1 MESSI
6 AVDTGSGILARVVV
20 QALIDVDGA
29 ISAGEA
35 STLANGS
42 GCSFLAHST
51 VVTRIGVAEAAIV
64 TSLST
69 QFRRAFAMIVVAQ
82 VNTLGFEETGARCAR
97 VLVVLAMST
106 REPGRAGAGVAPLF
120 GQSF

>member
-1 MESSI
+1 M
-6 AVDTGSGILARVVV
+6 

-29 ISAGEA
+29 VGSSEA

-42 GCSFLAHST
+42 SGSFLTHPA
-51 VVTRIGVAEAAIV
+51 VVTGIGVAEAAIV
-64 TSLST
+64 TSLSA
-69 QFRRAFAMIVVAQ
+69 QFRRAFAMIVVAK
-82 VNTLGFEETGARCAR
+82 VNTLGFEETRARRAR
-97 VLVVLAMST
+97 VLVVLAVST